1 MRIRHLILR
10 RCIVACA
17 LCGATIAA
25 IAATPSFDC
34 KRKLND
40 AERIICGDDTLATL
54 DRKLGEVF
62 QTAANSLPR
71 DKTVA
76 YFVAEQRD
84 WVNDRDGCPTTRNPP
99 SCLSSV
105 YRTRIAELQ
114 GRFHMVPSRGPFRFA
129 CEGNPPQE
137 IVVTWY
143 ATDPPSGILEST
155 RGQTT
160 MFEAASGSGTRYI
173 GDDVAFAEHQG
184 TATLAW
190 GTTAQE
196 LACTLKQ

>member
-1 MRIRHLILR
+1 MRIRHQILR
-10 RCIVACA
+10 RCIFACA
-17 LCGATIAA
+17 LCATTTAA

-84 WVNDRDGCPTTRNPP
+84 WVNDRDGCPTTRNPA

-114 GRFHMVPSRGPFRFA
+114 GRFHMVTSRGPFRFA

-160 MFEAASGSGTRYI
+160 MFETASGSGTRYV

-196 LACTLKQ
+196 LACTLKK

>member
-1 MRIRHLILR
+1 MRIRQLILFR
-10 RCIVACA
+10 GVAALA
-17 LCGATIAA
+17 LCTAA
-25 IAATPSFDC
+25 AAAFAANPSFDC

-40 AERIICGDDTLATL
+40 AERMICGDDALATL

-62 QTAANSLPR
+62 STAANSLPR

-84 WVNDRDGCPTTRNPP
+84 WVRDRDGCPTTRNPA

-114 GRFHMVPSRGPFRFA
+114 GKFHMVPSRGPFRFA
-129 CEGNPPQE
+129 CESDPPQE

-143 ATDPPSGILEST
+143 ATDPPSGILESA

-160 MFEAASGSGTRYI
+160 MFETPSGSGTRYV
-173 GDDVAFAEHQG
+173 GDDLAFAEHQG

-196 LACTLKQ
+196 FACTLKK